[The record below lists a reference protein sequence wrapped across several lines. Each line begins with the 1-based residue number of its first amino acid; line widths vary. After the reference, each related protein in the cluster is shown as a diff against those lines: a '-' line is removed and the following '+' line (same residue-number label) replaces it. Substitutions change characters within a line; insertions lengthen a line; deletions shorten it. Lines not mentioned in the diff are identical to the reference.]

1 MTAPSSPSSR
11 PPPHGIALAAI
22 GASAGGVE
30 ALLQIL
36 GELPPRFRLP
46 IVAVLHLPD
55 ERNSRLV
62 EVFGQRV
69 ALAVHEAAPGEPILP
84 GHLYFAPPG
93 YHLLVEADR
102 SFSLSCEAPVLFSRP
117 SIDVLLDSAAHAYRE
132 RLAAM
137 LLTGASADGAAGLA
151 QAGAL
156 GGFTAVQDPAS
167 ARVATMPAAALALRQ
182 PDRVL
187 DLPGLR
193 RLLIE
198 LDETSP
204 C

>member
-1 MTAPSSPSSR
+1 MRA
-11 PPPHGIALAAI
+11 PHGIALAAI

-30 ALLQIL
+30 ALLRIL
-36 GELPPRFRLP
+36 GDLPPRFRLP
-46 IVAVLHLPD
+46 IVVVLHLPD
-55 ERNSRLV
+55 ERTSHLA
-62 EVFGQRV
+62 ELFGQRL
-69 ALAVHEAAPGEPILP
+69 ALTVHEATAGEPILP

-93 YHLLVEADR
+93 YHLLVEADQ
-102 SFSLSCEAPVLFSRP
+102 SLSLSCEGPVLFSRP

-151 QAGAL
+151 KAGAL

-167 ARVATMPAAALALRQ
+167 AKVATMPAAALALWQ

-187 DLPGLR
+187 DLPGLH

-198 LDETSP
+198 LDETSI